1 MIYRKIRI
9 LFITICIL
17 QLIHIFYFRSG
28 FKYEVIKNPFNIN
41 SGVTFVVSSR
51 IIEINDILKKQKVN
65 DFNLSKIILDNNY
78 INKKSVEFNYP
89 IRLNKKSKNIFFTKE
104 ENIPS
109 SCKIVNTGK
118 YFKFPEC

>member
-28 FKYEVIKNPFNIN
+28 FKYEVIKSPFNIN

-104 ENIPS
+104 ENIPN
-109 SCKIVNTGK
+109 SCKIINTGK
-118 YFKFPEC
+118 YFKFTEC